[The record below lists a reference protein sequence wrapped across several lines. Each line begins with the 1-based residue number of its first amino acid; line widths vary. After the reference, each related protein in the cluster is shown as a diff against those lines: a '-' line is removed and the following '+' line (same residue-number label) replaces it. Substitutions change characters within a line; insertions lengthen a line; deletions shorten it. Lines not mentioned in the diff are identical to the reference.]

1 MNVETTTTTT
11 PTTND
16 SRWLDRALVA
26 MLTVS
31 LSLNAVMAWKLHQ
44 GNAAAAER
52 VRAKAEEGLL
62 KKGTALPAI
71 EAVDGKGAAV
81 RLEVGGDGRRGTLL
95 YVFASQCGWCERNH
109 ANFQALAGAAE
120 AKGYR
125 VVTLALDEGEA
136 LDQYIRRH
144 AIGTPV
150 YRKPSAATF
159 KAYRL
164 GATPGMLVIA
174 PDGRVDKHWLGAW
187 SGQAGSEVEDY
198 FGVKLPGVAAV
209 QQASAAH

>member
-1 MNVETTTTTT
+1 MNFAPTTTTS
-11 PTTND
+11 ND
-16 SRWLDRALVA
+16 NRWLDRALVA

-31 LSLNAVMAWKLHQ
+31 LSLNAAMAWKLHQ
-44 GNAAAAER
+44 GNAAAAEGA
-52 VRAKAEEGLL
+52 RARAEEGLL
-62 KKGTALPAI
+62 KKGTVLPAI
-71 EAVDGKGAAV
+71 QAVDGKGAAA
-81 RLEVGGDGRRGTLL
+81 RLEVAGAGDGRRGTLL

-109 ANFQALAGAAE
+109 ANFLALAGAAE

-125 VVTLALDEGEA
+125 VVVLALDEGEA

-150 YRKPSAATF
+150 YRKPSAETF

-174 PDGRVDKHWLGAW
+174 TDGRVDKHWLGAW
-187 SGQAGSEVEDY
+187 SGKAGSEVEEY
-198 FGVKLPGVAAV
+198 FGVKLPGVATL
-209 QQASAAH
+209 QQASASH